1 MDFELGVR
9 RRLVTDPAVSAI
21 IAARVYPLERPQ
33 NSKGP
38 AITYQVI
45 SDPRSDHLKGPDGA
59 RPTRV
64 QLDCWADTYAVAKA
78 LVRAAI
84 AALRFPATV
93 QGKRFGHAR
102 VEGPRDL
109 RETVAGGKTIHR
121 QSVDLIIWHV
131 GD

>member
-1 MDFELGVR
+1 MDFELGAR
-9 RRLVTDPAVSAI
+9 KRLTSDAAVKAI
-21 IAARVYPLERPQ
+21 VAERVYPLERPQ
-33 NSKGP
+33 NSPSP

-45 SDPRSDHLKGPDGA
+45 SDPRSNHLKGSDGS
-59 RPTRV
+59 RPTRL
-64 QLDCWADTYAVAKA
+64 QCDCWADSYGVAKA
-78 LVRAAI
+78 LARAVI

-93 QGKRFGHAR
+93 QGKKFGHAQ

-121 QSVDLIIWHV
+121 QSVDFIIWHV